1 MKLNELLALANQQKE
16 QLVAW
21 RRDLHQY
28 PETGFEEVRTS
39 GIVAEHLRQLGLE
52 VQTNIGKTGV
62 VALLRGEKPGPTI
75 ALRADMD
82 ALPIEDLK
90 NVPYKSKIPGKAHL
104 CGHDAHTSMLMG
116 AAQLLAGIGKP
127 ASGNIKFVF
136 QPAEEGLAGAKSMMD
151 DGVLQNPAVDVM
163 AGLHVFPALPT
174 GSISVT
180 KEVAFASADSIKI
193 KVIGKGGHAARPHEG
208 VDAITV
214 AAQVISAL
222 QHVASRLVDPLEPVV
237 VTIGKINGGYMGAA
251 IAPEVEMVGTVRTL
265 TPAVRDRMPQLLE
278 DIIRGVTSSFG
289 ADYELNYQMGYPVV
303 QNDEAMVDFLTSTS
317 EQVLGGKKWIYVKP
331 SMGGEDFAFYSEA
344 VPSVFFRL
352 GVGSGEAYTS
362 YPLHHPQFDLDEAA
376 LPYGAAMLSALA
388 LNYLADPQA

>member
-90 NVPYKSKIPGKAHL
+90 SVSYKSKIPGKAHL

-116 AAQLLAGIGKP
+116 AAQLLAGLGKP

-136 QPAEEGLAGAKSMMD
+136 QPAEEGLAGAKAMMD

-163 AGLHVFPALPT
+163 AGLHVFPSLPT

-180 KEVAFASADSIKI
+180 KGDAFASADSITIKI
-193 KVIGKGGHAARPHEG
+193 IGKGGHAARPHEG

-265 TPAVRDRMPQLLE
+265 TPAVRERMPQLLE

-289 ADYELNYQMGYPVV
+289 ADYELNYKMGYPVV

-317 EQVLGGKKWIYVKP
+317 EQLLDGKNGF
-331 SMGGEDFAFYSEA
+331 M
-344 VPSVFFRL
+344 
-352 GVGSGEAYTS
+352 
-362 YPLHHPQFDLDEAA
+362 
-376 LPYGAAMLSALA
+376 
-388 LNYLADPQA
+388 